1 MKEGKCFCCGKT
13 GHGSHDHVTN
23 PALNDGIGNSSN
35 FRKPGTPYKAIM
47 PTPNKVNNA
56 TQKVRSI
63 MMGLD
68 DEELE
73 KVKIAFIE
81 SLDKGPEES
90 LTTIEKYE
98 SDNEENQKG
107 FQ

>member
-1 MKEGKCFCCGKT
+1 M
-13 GHGSHDHVTN
+13 TN
-23 PALNDGIGNSSN
+23 PALNTRIENSSN
-35 FRKPGTPYKAIM
+35 FRKTPYKAIM

-56 TQKVRSI
+56 TQKVCSI

-81 SLDKGPEES
+81 SLDKGPEEP
-90 LTTIEKYE
+90 LATIEECE
-98 SDNEENQKG
+98 SDNDDDNKG
-107 FQ
+107 F